1 MCKAV
6 IMAGGE
12 GKRLRPITCT
22 LPKPMVPLLNKPVI
36 DYCIELLKK
45 HGVEDIT
52 ATLHYLPNVIMRHCG
67 DGGHKRRRHD
77 GRRSDRSDVLP

>member
-52 ATLHYLPNVIMRHCG
+52 ATLHYLPNVCG
-67 DGGHKRRRHD
+67 TAATAV
-77 GRRSDRSDVLP
+77 SMA

>member
-52 ATLHYLPNVIMRHCG
+52 GAAAAKPAPRQGILKP
-67 DGGHKRRRHD
+67 
-77 GRRSDRSDVLP
+77 